1 LYVELQMKNV
11 GRWEGR
17 LLNLEIK
24 NMGDTLMVKITGDFD
39 LELADHCRREIDRNY
54 EKEAVKNIL
63 FDLTGIDFIDS
74 SGLGVILGR
83 YRKVKE
89 NEGRVVIAS
98 GDSRII
104 KLLNLSGITR
114 LIPVYPNTAQA
125 LKHLSGKVM

>member
-1 LYVELQMKNV
+1 
-11 GRWEGR
+11 

-24 NMGDTLMVKITGDFD
+24 NIGDTLLVKIFGDFD

-63 FDLTGIDFIDS
+63 FDLRGINFIDS

-89 NEGRVVIAS
+89 NGGSVAITSE
-98 GDSRII
+98 DSRII
-104 KLLNLSGITR
+104 KILNLSGITR
-114 LIPVYPNTAQA
+114 LIPVYPDTAQA
-125 LKHLSGKVM
+125 LKYLAGKVM